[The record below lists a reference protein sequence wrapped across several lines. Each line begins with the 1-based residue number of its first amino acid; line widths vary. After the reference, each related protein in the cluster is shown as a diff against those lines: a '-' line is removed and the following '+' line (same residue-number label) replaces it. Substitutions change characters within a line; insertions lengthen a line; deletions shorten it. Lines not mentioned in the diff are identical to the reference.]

1 MIVCLI
7 AINLVGCALKK
18 PNNWVAKVNSTYITE
33 NDINNSLKQYPE
45 ETQKQLQSNKSMIIS
60 QLVNQELLFQEA
72 KKEGIENQEEYISQI
87 KQLEAQLENAKRQL
101 LTNFLI
107 NQKILTN
114 ISVDEN
120 EIKTFYNENKT
131 QFNAYEQRKARHI
144 LVKTEQEALNIYN
157 KAINKKDFSKLAKK
171 YSIDPTS
178 ENGGDLGWF
187 KKGQLVPEFEKSVFN
202 LPRKGSIS
210 KVVQTTFGYHIIKLD
225 DIQKVSAK
233 TLEESQT
240 QIKTFLYNQKQ
251 SVALQKYIEKIK
263 NHHKVNLKSD
273 DKVADSNKKNNN
285 EKQKNN

>member
-87 KQLEAQLENAKRQL
+87 KQLEEQLENAKRQL